1 MNEGEEMTANLGS
14 VILVMALSVVAAR
27 AAEAPKKQA
36 PLPSPDAMLAAYD
49 AASKPVAA
57 HKKLLELT
65 GSWTM
70 EVKLWLDPSQPPQI
84 YPGAATGRMILGG
97 RFLQMSAMAKG
108 KLPVESLGIWGFDT
122 RTSQYTM
129 TGYDT
134 MGTYSISAAGKYD
147 PAKKAIVLEGSYLAP
162 PENLP
167 QKYRFLLTSPKS
179 NERLLT
185 LLFLM
190 PNGTE
195 VKVAET
201 RYTRGKAE

>member
-1 MNEGEEMTANLGS
+1 MKTNLAP
-14 VILVMALSVVAAR
+14 IALALAMLSVPTR
-27 AAEAPKKQA
+27 GAEAPKKQA

-57 HKKLLELT
+57 HKRLLELT
-65 GSWTM
+65 GNWKM
-70 EVKLWLDPSQPPQI
+70 EVRLWFDPSQPPQV
-84 YPGAATGRMILGG
+84 YPGTATGKMILGG
-97 RFLQMSAMAKG
+97 RFLRMSAMSKG

-122 RTSQYTM
+122 RTSEYTM

-134 MGTYSISAAGKYD
+134 MSTYSISAAGKYD
-147 PAKKAIVLEGSYLAP
+147 PARKAIVLEGSFLQP

-167 QKYRFLLTSPKS
+167 QKYRFLLTSSKS

-190 PNGTE
+190 PNGKE
-195 VKVAET
+195 LKVAET
-201 RYTRGKAE
+201 CYTR